1 MAESH
6 EVPALNCWISIA
18 LFTNVS
24 NAAQLRGEA
33 TSGRIE
39 AVLLDPTLVSA
50 HPQISSVAIY
60 FCGYEQSGLWGNYA
74 VSYGEIMITYK
85 SANSARFFKE
95 SQQLA
100 PYAWFYPSEM
110 ASINSS
116 MSGTYM
122 YDSDIFHLCNDN

>member
-1 MAESH
+1 MVKRLSMAESH

-50 HPQISSVAIY
+50 HPRLLSHVPSIIA
-60 FCGYEQSGLWGNYA
+60 FLRLLGN
-74 VSYGEIMITYK
+74 
-85 SANSARFFKE
+85 
-95 SQQLA
+95 L
-100 PYAWFYPSEM
+100 
-110 ASINSS
+110 
-116 MSGTYM
+116 
-122 YDSDIFHLCNDN
+122 

>member
-60 FCGYEQSGLWGNYA
+60 FCGYEQSRLCG
-74 VSYGEIMITYK
+74 VTYGEIMITYK
-85 SANSARFFKE
+85 STNSARFFKE

-100 PYAWFYPSEM
+100 P
-110 ASINSS
+110 
-116 MSGTYM
+116 
-122 YDSDIFHLCNDN
+122 